1 MATQSDAQG
10 RAGETKAGW
19 GELFHHGRGVYT
31 VLLNLGIALHALD
44 IFIVTTIMPTVVG
57 DIGGLAF
64 YTWTSMLYMVGSI
77 TGAACG
83 GHMRLRFGR
92 RRGYVYGALV
102 FLAGTLACAIAPNMA
117 VLLAARVIM
126 GTGGGLVIAQSMA
139 LISELYEP
147 RIRTRILALVTSTW
161 SVAAVIG
168 PAIGGI
174 FAEIDWWR
182 GAFWSNVPFIA
193 LFVTMAWRSIPE
205 AVTAAGRRLPW
216 RRLLLL
222 TAGVMCVALT
232 GQIHD
237 IFATVGLI
245 ALAAGAVWLT
255 LRIDSVS
262 EHRLFPSHALSA
274 FAPVGLAYWIF
285 FLISMTHST
294 LLVFAPLFLHVLHGV
309 SPLYTGYLS
318 LVFSIGWTLGSI
330 GSSGWSGRWERLAP
344 FLGMVVTMLSIA
356 VIAVTMVN
364 GWLLV
369 ISIAIAVTGFGI
381 GVTNV
386 IMTAYGMGVARA
398 GEESITA
405 SSMPTIRSLGVAF
418 GAAIAGLIANAVG
431 LGEGTV
437 PATVARAASW
447 VLGLTVLPPMLAAL
461 FALRAQR
468 WAGQARR
475 SSPH

>member
-1 MATQSDAQG
+1 MATQSETPGPAAET
-10 RAGETKAGW
+10 RAGW
-19 GELFHHGRGVYT
+19 SELFHHGRGVYT
-31 VLLNLGIALHALD
+31 ILLNLGISLHALD
-44 IFIVTTIMPTVVG
+44 IFIVTTIMPTVVA

-102 FLAGTLACAIAPNMA
+102 FLAGTLACALAPDIA
-117 VLLAARVIM
+117 VLLASRVIM
-126 GTGGGLVIAQSMA
+126 GAGGGMVISQSMA

-147 RIRTRILALVTSTW
+147 RIRTRILALVTTTW
-161 SVAAVIG
+161 SVAAVVG
-168 PAIGGI
+168 PAIGGV

-182 GAFWSNVPFIA
+182 GAFWANVPFIA
-193 LFVTMAWRSIPE
+193 AFVVMAWRSIPE

-222 TAGVMCVALT
+222 SAGVLCVAVT
-232 GQIHD
+232 GEIRNV
-237 IFATVGLI
+237 FVTAGLI
-245 ALAAGAVWLT
+245 ALATGAVWLT

-262 EHRLFPSHALSA
+262 QHRLFPSHALSA

-285 FLISMTHST
+285 FLISMTHSA

-330 GSSGWSGRWERLAP
+330 GSSELTGRWQRLAP
-344 FLGMVVTMLSIA
+344 FLGMVLAMLSIA
-356 VIAVTMVN
+356 VIAVTMPG
-364 GWLLV
+364 GWLLT
-369 ISIAIAVTGFGI
+369 ISVAIAVTGLGI

-386 IMTAYGMGVARA
+386 LMTAFGMGVARP

-431 LGEGTV
+431 LSEGTA

-447 VLGLTVLPPMLAAL
+447 VLGLTVVPPTLAAV
-461 FALRAQR
+461 FALRAR
-468 WAGQARR
+468 HWAGQARR
-475 SSPH
+475 SASH